1 MGFLLDSI
9 SYLHGIPL
17 KGMNGDV
24 ANAVGDDLG
33 ILKEVDIPAD
43 DVSWAGGSVYK
54 DEGEG
59 RYFAAP
65 FEGKSVEVR
74 KIRTA

>member
-1 MGFLLDSI
+1 MKDYDGEGQVANLQTPVGFPLDSI

-43 DVSWAGGSVYK
+43 DVSWAGGSV
-54 DEGEG
+54 
-59 RYFAAP
+59 
-65 FEGKSVEVR
+65 
-74 KIRTA
+74 

>member
-9 SYLHGIPL
+9 AYLHGIPL

-33 ILKEVDIPAD
+33 ILKEVDKPED
-43 DVSWAGGSVYK
+43 DVSWAGGSV
-54 DEGEG
+54 
-59 RYFAAP
+59 
-65 FEGKSVEVR
+65 
-74 KIRTA
+74 

>member
-24 ANAVGDDLG
+24 ANALGDDLG

-43 DVSWAGGSVYK
+43 DVSWAGGSV
-54 DEGEG
+54 
-59 RYFAAP
+59 
-65 FEGKSVEVR
+65 
-74 KIRTA
+74 